1 MLRDFAKR
9 GGGSGMPSIS
19 GGFGSGFSWRQVSTS
34 PTTKLESRVSGVSSR
49 ALSLM
54 LNALATVQF
63 VWCYLTWDHSPLV
76 SVQYENGLAPTPF
89 QYRLLM
95 MLPLRWAHS
104 SPVMNAI
111 SGHLT
116 NLRWFDF
123 GVRPEGLLQALV
135 DILSIVCT
143 GLIARSLYQAASSR
157 RLLTPWVYP
166 LTLAMVFVTY
176 SSSFTNRVR
185 YVYDL
190 PSMAFFALGLY
201 LLYFRRSVYLFA
213 ALFLVAT
220 INRETSLF
228 LLVFFVLAKWIQENR
243 SLPRML
249 RPSVLLPLAL
259 LSIFW
264 LAWHHWVVAHF
275 AHNSSVGG
283 IRWKDNIY
291 LLLAPFSWPQL
302 LAVGAF
308 TVPLLLFYRRLLQDA
323 LLTVWLWSIAV
334 WFVFMMI
341 FGVIIE
347 IRIFGELIPYLAC
360 CTALIAE
367 QVLLRRFESVN
378 LEVRNR
384 AFTNHEVTSSY
395 VTESSET
402 WGTHSWL

>member
-1 MLRDFAKR
+1 M
-9 GGGSGMPSIS
+9 
-19 GGFGSGFSWRQVSTS
+19 TS
-34 PTTKLESRVSGVSSR
+34 F
-49 ALSLM
+49 ALSLL

-63 VWCYLTWDHSPLV
+63 VWCYLSWVHQPLALV
-76 SVQYENGLAPTPF
+76 KYETGLASTPF

-95 MLPLRWAHS
+95 MLPLRWAHN
-104 SPVMNAI
+104 SPMMNAL

-123 GVRPEGLLQALV
+123 GVRPEGVLQALV
-135 DILSIVCT
+135 DILSVLCT
-143 GLIARSLYQAASSR
+143 GLVARALYRTASSR

-166 LTLAMVFVTY
+166 LTLAMVFVTF
-176 SSSFTNRVR
+176 SSSFTYRVR

-201 LLYFRRSVYLFA
+201 LLYSRRSIYLFS

-220 INRETSLF
+220 VNRETSLF
-228 LLVFFVLAKWIQENR
+228 LLFFFVLAKWIEKDR
-243 SLPRML
+243 SFPRL
-249 RPSVLLPLAL
+249 FRPSVLLPLTL
-259 LSIFW
+259 LSLFW
-264 LAWHHWVVAHF
+264 LGWHHWVAARF
-275 AHNSSVGG
+275 AHDPSAGA
-283 IRWKDNIY
+283 IRWKDNIW

-323 LLTVWLWSIAV
+323 LLTAWLWSIAV

-360 CTALIAE
+360 CIALVAE
-367 QVLLRRFESVN
+367 QVLLRRFEDSSAMS
-378 LEVRNR
+378 RN
-384 AFTNHEVTSSY
+384 
-395 VTESSET
+395 
-402 WGTHSWL
+402 

>member
-1 MLRDFAKR
+1 M
-9 GGGSGMPSIS
+9 
-19 GGFGSGFSWRQVSTS
+19 TS
-34 PTTKLESRVSGVSSR
+34 FT
-49 ALSLM
+49 LSLL

-63 VWCYLTWDHSPLV
+63 VWCYLSWVHQPLALV
-76 SVQYENGLAPTPF
+76 KYENGLVSTPF

-95 MLPLRWAHS
+95 MLPLRWAHN
-104 SPVMNAI
+104 SPMMNGL

-123 GVRPEGLLQALV
+123 GVRPEGLLQALL
-135 DILSIVCT
+135 DILSVLCT
-143 GLIARSLYQAASSR
+143 GLVARALYRAASSR

-176 SSSFTNRVR
+176 SSSFTYRVR

-201 LLYFRRSVYLFA
+201 LIYFRRSVYLFA
-213 ALFLVAT
+213 GLFLVAT

-243 SLPRML
+243 SLARML
-249 RPSVLLPLAL
+249 HPSVLLPLAL
-259 LSIFW
+259 LSLFW
-264 LAWHHWVVAHF
+264 LAWHHWVAAHF
-275 AHNSSVGG
+275 AHNASVG
-283 IRWKDNIY
+283 RMHWKDNIY

-367 QVLLRRFESVN
+367 QVLLRRFESSSAMR
-378 LEVRNR
+378 RN
-384 AFTNHEVTSSY
+384 
-395 VTESSET
+395 
-402 WGTHSWL
+402 